1 LAPSVSCSSF
11 SNSPEENAQ
20 SIVSNYKNLTD
31 TSQVESLGYAAR
43 AYGHSHPSSKN
54 AYIVQTML
62 ILLAPILFAAT
73 IYMFMGRL
81 VLASGHTKASIIRPT
96 WLTKIFLGG
105 DILCF
110 LVQAAGASFLVKT
123 DASQS
128 TKNLGKYI
136 ILAGLVIQLIVFG
149 FFLVVAA
156 IFHLRAGKAERL
168 EIGTVKMFNWQKY
181 MVTLYIVSGL
191 VTVRN
196 IFRVAEYVT
205 GGECIPCLSVNFN

>member
-1 LAPSVSCSSF
+1 
-11 SNSPEENAQ
+11 
-20 SIVSNYKNLTD
+20 
-31 TSQVESLGYAAR
+31 
-43 AYGHSHPSSKN
+43 
-54 AYIVQTML
+54 
-62 ILLAPILFAAT
+62 
-73 IYMFMGRL
+73 MFMGRL

-205 GGECIPCLSVNFN
+205 GGECIPCLSINLN